1 MNDAISDQVAD
12 SPPDIDDPM
21 RQAVVVQLGE
31 TQFGIP
37 IDRVHE
43 VLHVPPITRLP
54 FPPPSVL
61 GVVNV
66 RGVVLPIIDLGDRIF
81 GVPAK
86 RDGRIVVV
94 TESQSR
100 SDIALLVDQVIDLV
114 PLDIDSGDLPPELA
128 ASLPAGWIDS
138 VISPGPDRLVTLLNL
153 EPVLTK
159 PDPADEER

>member
-128 ASLPAGWIDS
+128 ASLPSGWIDS

-153 EPVLTK
+153 EPVLAK